1 MLIIILKYIESW
13 KNIGKYRANYIGG
26 HIGNIG
32 PLAGLDRSLSRDS
45 GHRHQS

>member
-26 HIGNIG
+26 SY
-32 PLAGLDRSLSRDS
+32 RE
-45 GHRHQS
+45 HRATGRPGSITQ